1 MFGDIFSGGIVIN
14 IFSTM
19 VRLATP
25 LLIAAMGELVVERS
39 GVMNLGVEGM
49 MLMGAFVGYIVSIS
63 TGSLWIGLIA
73 AVLSGA
79 LMAFILG
86 VMCITLKVDQTVTG
100 LALNLLSSGVTL
112 FVFRTFYDKNNFIN
126 EFFPVIP
133 IPLLSKIPY
142 IGEILFTQRGLT
154 YFAFL
159 CIPIIAFFLN
169 RTRKGLE
176 IRSTGENPYA
186 VDTRGLNVSSLRYM
200 AVIFGGMMAG
210 LAGWFFTNGISS
222 RFMPEMIAG
231 RGWLAII
238 IVIAGN
244 WQALRMFTATLI
256 FAFLDALQFTLQGV
270 GLDIPFQILLAMPY
284 VLALVVLMS
293 SRVRSQMPGMLG
305 VPYEKE

>member
-1 MFGDIFSGGIVIN
+1 MPGEIFTSGIIIN
-14 IFSTM
+14 IFSAM
-19 VRLATP
+19 LRLATP

-63 TGSLWIGLIA
+63 THSLWLGLIA
-73 AVLSGA
+73 GVLSGA
-79 LMAFILG
+79 LMALILG
-86 VMCITLKVDQTVTG
+86 IMCITLKVDQTVTG
-100 LALNLLSSGVTL
+100 LALNLLSSGLTL
-112 FVFRTFYDKNNFIN
+112 FIFRSLYNKENSIT
-126 EFFPVIP
+126 EFFPLLPV
-133 IPLLSKIPY
+133 PLLSKVPY
-142 IGEILFTQRGLT
+142 LGEILFNQRWLT

-159 CIPIIAFFLN
+159 CIPAIAYFLN

-186 VDTRGLNVSSLRYM
+186 VDTRGLSVSGLRYM
-200 AVIFGGMMAG
+200 AVIFGGLMAG

-222 RFMPEMIAG
+222 RFVPEITAG

-244 WQALRMFTATLI
+244 WQVGRMLAATLI
-256 FAFLDALQFTLQGV
+256 FAFLDAIQFTLQGV
-270 GLDIPFQILLAMPY
+270 GLNIPFQILLAMPY
-284 VLALVVLMS
+284 VLALLVLMS
-293 SRVRSQMPGMLG
+293 SRARSRMPGVLG

>member
-1 MFGDIFSGGIVIN
+1 MLDNIFTSGIVIN
-14 IFSTM
+14 IFSAM

-49 MLMGAFVGYIVSIS
+49 MLMGAFVGYIVSIA
-63 TGSLWIGLIA
+63 TDSLWIGLIA
-73 AVLSGA
+73 GVLSGA
-79 LMAFILG
+79 LMALILG

-100 LALNLLSSGVTL
+100 LALNLLASGLTL
-112 FVFRTFYDKNNFIN
+112 FVFRSLYDKNNSIT
-126 EFFPVIP
+126 EFFPVIS

-142 IGEILFTQRGLT
+142 LGEILFSQRWLT

-159 CIPIIAFFLN
+159 CIPAIAFFLN

-176 IRSTGENPYA
+176 IRSTGENPSA
-186 VDTRGLNVSSLRYM
+186 VDTRGLSVSGLRYM

-222 RFMPEMIAG
+222 RFVPEITAG

-244 WQALRMFTATLI
+244 WQVGRMLAATLI
-256 FAFLDALQFTLQGV
+256 FAFLDAVQFTLQGV
-270 GLDIPFQILLAMPY
+270 GLNIPFQILLALPY
-284 VLALVVLMS
+284 VLALLVLMS
-293 SRVRSQMPGMLG
+293 SRVRSRMPGVLG